1 MVYWENNMEIIN
13 NLIDNYNIPVLSA
26 FLLGILTSIS
36 PCPLA
41 TNITAIAFISKDIKT
56 PRYTILS
63 GLFYTLGRGLSY
75 TLLATLIY
83 FGLSS
88 FEISSIFQG
97 WGDKILGPILM
108 IIGLI
113 MFDIIKIN
121 FKSGNP
127 TLENIKA
134 WLSSKG
140 YLGAVALGMLFAF
153 AFCPYS
159 GVLFFG
165 VLIPLILKSAS
176 GLLLPSIFALGT
188 GFPVIIFSI
197 LIAFSLQVVS
207 RAFKTVQK
215 IEKWLRY
222 GVASIFVLAGVYY
235 LQFLIKYFITL
246 WQAPI
251 SLDTLWQAP
260 ISLDTLS
267 MSHLILPAVHHRR
280 HF

>member
-1 MVYWENNMEIIN
+1 MDLIN
-13 NLIDNYNIPVLSA
+13 SLIDNYNLPILSA

-41 TNITAIAFISKDIKT
+41 TNITAVAFISKDIKT
-56 PRYTILS
+56 PRHTILS

-83 FGLSS
+83 LGLSS
-88 FEISSIFQG
+88 FQVSSIFQG
-97 WGDKILGPILM
+97 WGDKVLGPILI
-108 IIGLI
+108 IIGLV

-121 FKSGNP
+121 FKGGNQ
-127 TLENIKA
+127 TLEKIKT

-165 VLIPLILKSAS
+165 VLIPLVVKSAS

-188 GFPVIIFSI
+188 GLPVIIFSI
-197 LIAFSLQVVS
+197 LIAFSMRAVS
-207 RAFKTVQK
+207 KAFKTVQK

-222 GVASIFVLAGVYY
+222 GVATIFILAGAYY
-235 LQFLIKYFITL
+235 LQFLIKYFI
-246 WQAPI
+246 
-251 SLDTLWQAP
+251 
-260 ISLDTLS
+260 
-267 MSHLILPAVHHRR
+267 ILATR
-280 HF
+280 